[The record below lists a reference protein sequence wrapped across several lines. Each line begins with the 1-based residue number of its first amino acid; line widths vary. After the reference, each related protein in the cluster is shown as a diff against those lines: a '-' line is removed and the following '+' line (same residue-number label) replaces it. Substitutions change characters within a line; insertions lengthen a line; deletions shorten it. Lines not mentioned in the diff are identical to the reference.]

1 MFTYHL
7 FHPYHI
13 IPTVKLIAASVE
25 LSHTLIAEMLMK
37 IHTGT
42 GQVFIIFWCN
52 CNAGVQVQNSH
63 LCKKTLQGSIES
75 ASCTAAPP
83 VMSHINRH
91 LSTPAISSPRVKRR
105 TIGISQDLSLLF
117 CHNIRIFHLYIMDSL
132 RKLFYGRCFVF
143 KCDRSFFYVVGIN
156 L

>member
-1 MFTYHL
+1 
-7 FHPYHI
+7 
-13 IPTVKLIAASVE
+13 
-25 LSHTLIAEMLMK
+25 MK

-91 LSTPAISSPRVKRR
+91 LRTPAISSPRVKRR

-156 L
+156 FQKCCCILLFCHTYLHCLLAPLLFLFVCYFTKKR